1 MQAIT
6 FIRELEGL
14 QKTVI
19 GLSDVTKIIGKGRDY
34 AKVYVNR
41 LAKRN
46 LLHEVEKGKYTLSE
60 DPHEIGSNLVFPS
73 YISFITAY
81 SLYSFT
87 TQIPII
93 AQIVSPKSKKTLK
106 IDKTKIIFIK
116 FKKENIFGYHREKFR
131 KKYMFIAEPEKA
143 IIDSLYLP
151 EQCPISESYQALG
164 ENIDISKLVEY
175 ALRMSSIV
183 TIKRLGYLLELHG
196 QDIYDKVAHMLNKKY
211 DLLNPFMKKSKIN
224 SSKWKL
230 NVNEVFESE

>member
-6 FIRELEGL
+6 FIRELEGF

-19 GLSDVTKIIGKGRDY
+19 DISDVTKIIGKGRDY
-34 AKVYVNR
+34 AKVYLNR

-81 SLYSFT
+81 SLYGFT

-93 AQIVSPKSKKTLK
+93 AQIVSTRSKKALE
-106 IDKTKIIFIK
+106 IDNTKIIFIK
-116 FKKENIFGYHREKFR
+116 FKKENVFGYRREKFR
-131 KKYMFIAEPEKA
+131 NKYMFIAEPEKA

-164 ENIDISKLVEY
+164 ENIDINKLVEY
-175 ALRMSSIV
+175 ALKMNSIV
-183 TIKRLGYLLELHG
+183 TIKRLGYLLELRG
-196 QDIYDKVAHMLNKKY
+196 QDIYDKVAHRLNKKY
-211 DLLNPFMKKSKIN
+211 DLLNPLMTKSKKN